1 MLSTGGSDTGKSL
14 KEVTLGRQN
23 VGYSIQYSEVVLKQI
38 HERKIMKFKKK
49 KKNKNKSMQ

>member
-49 KKNKNKSMQ
+49 KKK